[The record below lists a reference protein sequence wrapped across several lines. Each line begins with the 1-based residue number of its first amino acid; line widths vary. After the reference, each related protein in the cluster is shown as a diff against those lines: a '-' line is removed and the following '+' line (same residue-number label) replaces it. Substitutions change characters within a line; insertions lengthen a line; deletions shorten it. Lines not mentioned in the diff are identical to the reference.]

1 MHKQLWNAV
10 KLEVEIEPRS
20 PILIKSGMLSPNPSL
35 PDMQF
40 VRTMTSD
47 GEKVFIPGSSL
58 KGVFRGFS
66 EKVLRTI
73 SPGSACEPFP
83 SSKDYCAKK
92 DEIKDEKD
100 TAKVYQKSCLACKI
114 YGNTRLKGR
123 LSFTD
128 AFPYKDVKTETRY
141 GVAISRLTNAVAA
154 GPFDMEV
161 LVQGSFKT
169 SLVLENFETWHLG
182 LISLTLQ
189 ALNEG
194 LIKIGFGKNRGFGD
208 VSVKITSAIVEL
220 ARRPEIGKREIWG
233 IGSFVSDEESARY
246 GLHSNDHLCE
256 IVEPIE
262 EKDFAMFIRRIYSE
276 DQWKS
281 IANKAIE
288 TLAGLTEI
296 IQ

>member
-1 MHKQLWNAV
+1 MHKQLWNAL

-20 PILIKSGMLSPNPSL
+20 PILIKSGTLSPNPSL

-40 VRTMTSD
+40 VRTMTSH
-47 GEKVFIPGSSL
+47 GEKVFIPGSSI

-73 SPGSACEPFP
+73 SSDLACEPFP

-92 DEIKDEKD
+92 GEIKDEKD

-128 AFPYKDVKTETRY
+128 AFPDEDVKTETRY

-154 GPFDMEV
+154 GPFDIEV

-169 SLVLENFETWHLG
+169 SLVLENFEVWHIG
-182 LISLTLQ
+182 LVSLTLQ
-189 ALNEG
+189 ALDEG
-194 LIKIGFGKNRGFGD
+194 LVKIGFGKNRGFGD
-208 VSVKITSAIVEL
+208 VSIKVMSAIVEL
-220 ARRPEIGKREIWG
+220 AKRPGIGKTDIWG
-233 IGSFVSDEESARY
+233 IGSYVSGEESARY
-246 GLHSNDHLCE
+246 GLHSNDCLRE
-256 IVEPIE
+256 VIEPIE
-262 EKDFAMFIRRIYSE
+262 EKDFAVLLRRTYNK

-281 IANKAIE
+281 IADKAIE

-296 IQ
+296 MQ

>member
-1 MHKQLWNAV
+1 
-10 KLEVEIEPRS
+10 
-20 PILIKSGMLSPNPSL
+20 
-35 PDMQF
+35 
-40 VRTMTSD
+40 
-47 GEKVFIPGSSL
+47 
-58 KGVFRGFS
+58 
-66 EKVLRTI
+66 
-73 SPGSACEPFP
+73 
-83 SSKDYCAKK
+83 
-92 DEIKDEKD
+92 
-100 TAKVYQKSCLACKI
+100 
-114 YGNTRLKGR
+114 
-123 LSFTD
+123 
-128 AFPYKDVKTETRY
+128 VKTETRY

-189 ALNEG
+189 ALSEG
-194 LIKIGFGKNRGFGD
+194 LIKIGFGKSRGFGD
-208 VSVKITSAIVEL
+208 VSVKVTSAIVEL
-220 ARRPEIGKREIWG
+220 ARRPEISKREIWG

-246 GLHSNDHLCE
+246 GLHSNDRLCE

-262 EKDFAMFIRRIYSE
+262 EKDFAMFLRRIYNE